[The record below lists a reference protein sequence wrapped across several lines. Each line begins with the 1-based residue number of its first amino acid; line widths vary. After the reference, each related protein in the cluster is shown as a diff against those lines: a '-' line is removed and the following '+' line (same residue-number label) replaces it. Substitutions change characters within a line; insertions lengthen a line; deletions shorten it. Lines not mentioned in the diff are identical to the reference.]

1 MYKKPSRSGANTF
14 RWQEEHSKERK
25 SFFLSR
31 NESSGNFFCFIEK
44 SAESAKKRKSL
55 DETIDESQCSM
66 PLERD
71 TEILMSRNAT
81 LSI

>member
-25 SFFLSR
+25 SFFYLVMKAQ
-31 NESSGNFFCFIEK
+31 ETFFCFIEK